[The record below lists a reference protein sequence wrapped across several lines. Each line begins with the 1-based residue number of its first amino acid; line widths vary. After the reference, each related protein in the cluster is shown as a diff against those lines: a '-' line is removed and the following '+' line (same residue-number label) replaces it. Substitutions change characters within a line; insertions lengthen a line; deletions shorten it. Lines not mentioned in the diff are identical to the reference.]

1 MNGYDLAAGRYGAV
15 VHEASRNGVLAVV
28 FDMDGT
34 LFDSTA
40 CVTAAYRDAV
50 VAAGGPS
57 YTATEIVAAYPLGPP
72 ARILGHLLGRPASLD
87 EEGAYLALLGE
98 YQDHILL
105 YDGVKDLLSGLVAA
119 AVPLA
124 VFTGAST
131 AAAMQLLAAT
141 RLLNFFSVVV
151 GGDAV
156 PRPKPEPDG
165 VLRACDHLGVS
176 PRRAAYVG
184 DSPLDLEAARRSGS
198 LAVGAAWGHLFDP
211 EARCD
216 FVAVTPE
223 ALLSSV
229 CA

>member
-105 YDGVKDLLSGLVAA
+105 YDGVKDLLTQQYSEPSKKLIAA
-119 AVPLA
+119 A
-124 VFTGAST
+124 
-131 AAAMQLLAAT
+131 LAAT

-165 VLRACDHLGVS
+165 VLRACDLLGVS